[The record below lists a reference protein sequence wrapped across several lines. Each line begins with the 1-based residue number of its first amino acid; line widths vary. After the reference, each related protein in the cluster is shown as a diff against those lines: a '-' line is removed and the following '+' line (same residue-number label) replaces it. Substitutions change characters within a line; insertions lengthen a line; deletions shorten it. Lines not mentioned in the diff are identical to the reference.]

1 MADYMYLVQ
10 MDIPVELED
19 DFNRIYDTQHVP
31 NILTVPG
38 VHSCTRYRIQSGDT
52 DGVAKYLAVYEID
65 SSNLPNTDA
74 WKAAS
79 DKGDWVTQIRPFAT
93 NRSRVVYKHVG

>member
-10 MDIPVELED
+10 MDIPAELED

-31 NILTVPG
+31 NILTVHG

-65 SSNLPNTDA
+65 SPNLPNTDA
-74 WKAAS
+74 WKATS

-93 NRSRVVYKHVG
+93 NRSRVVYKQVA

>member
-31 NILTVPG
+31 NILTAP
-38 VHSCTRYRIQSGDT
+38 S
-52 DGVAKYLAVYEID
+52 EPE
-65 SSNLPNTDA
+65 N
-74 WKAAS
+74 
-79 DKGDWVTQIRPFAT
+79 
-93 NRSRVVYKHVG
+93 

>member
-10 MDIPVELED
+10 MDIPAELED

-38 VHSCTRYRIQSGDT
+38 VHSCARYRVETGDT
-52 DGVAKYLAVYEID
+52 DGVAKFIAIYEID
-65 SSNLPNTDA
+65 SPDLPNTDA
-74 WKAAS
+74 WNAAS
-79 DKGDWVTQIRPFAT
+79 DKGDWITQIRPFAT
-93 NRSRVVYKHVG
+93 NRSRVVYKNIA